1 MLDHTRGASP
11 LYAQI
16 EEILKNRIEN
26 GTYKKG
32 DLVPGEK
39 ALMDEFGVSRAT
51 ARQAL
56 GGLSQAGYVSSHRGI
71 GTTVVYEQI
80 NEHSK
85 SVVSLYEEMKLH
97 GIKAET
103 TFCTV
108 ERTVP
113 PVTVRQELM
122 MKDNEKCYLIKRVR
136 STEQDPFVFSLTYM
150 NTKEKLP
157 MKPSFYKASLYR
169 YLEEE
174 RDIRIVRGTETFE
187 AVMPDEEVKERL
199 EIGDVPVMRRT
210 RKTYVEQGEKEKAF
224 EYSICFYPGK
234 RFKYTVEI

>member
-1 MLDHTRGASP
+1 MLDHGRGASP

-32 DLVPGEK
+32 ELVPGEK

-80 NEHSK
+80 NEHIK

-97 GIKAET
+97 GIEAET

-108 ERTVP
+108 EKTVP
-113 PVTVRQELM
+113 PAKVRQELL
-122 MKDNEKCYLIKRVR
+122 MKDSEKCYLIKRVR
-136 STEQDPFVFSLTYM
+136 STGDEPFVYSLTYL
-150 NTKEKLP
+150 NTKEKLS
-157 MKPSFYKASLYR
+157 MKPSDYKFSLYR
-169 YLEEE
+169 YLETEKG
-174 RDIRIVRGTETFE
+174 IRIVRGTESFE
-187 AVMPDEEVKERL
+187 AVMPDGEVKERL
-199 EIGDVPVMRRT
+199 ETGDAPVMRRT
-210 RKTYVEQGEKEKAF
+210 RKTYVDLGEKEKAF